1 MSKQHPATVPANPR
15 ENTMNNRTPARFAD
29 YYGDVTHII
38 GEVKGP
44 NTLDEM
50 LQAVTAVYDPETD
63 RTRVGFAYGVP
74 A

>member
-1 MSKQHPATVPANPR
+1 MSTKAA
-15 ENTMNNRTPARFAD
+15 RTPARFAD
-29 YYGDVTHII
+29 YPGDVTHMI

-44 NTLDEM
+44 NTTYEM
-50 LQAVTAVYDPETD
+50 LQAVTAVYDPATD